1 MAGIPTTEKRNIVW
15 DPDLESS
22 QSGEGSADQR
32 VGLTVECPRLNDK
45 FTLFKTTQEITVQQ
59 IDFVLEGAT
68 DVTVV
73 VGFDPDRSVAG
84 TRVINAGTVVSNT
97 TTGQEVLVFDND
109 VIPVG
114 NWWWVEII
122 AITLT
127 PTEVN
132 VSVVYN

>member
-1 MAGIPTTEKRNIVW
+1 MAGIPTDEKRNIVW
-15 DPDLESS
+15 DPDQESS

-68 DVTVV
+68 DVTIV

-97 TTGQEVLVFDND
+97 TTGQEVLVFDNA

-114 NWWWVEII
+114 NWWWVEVI

>member
-1 MAGIPTTEKRNIVW
+1 MVGIPTDEKRNIVW

-22 QSGEGSADQR
+22 QSGEGSADRR

-68 DVTVV
+68 DVTIV

-84 TRVINAGTVVSNT
+84 TRVINAGTLVNNT
-97 TTGQEVLVFDND
+97 TTGQEVLVFDNA
-109 VIPVG
+109 VIPAG
-114 NWWWVEII
+114 NWWWVEVI

>member
-1 MAGIPTTEKRNIVW
+1 MPIPTDEKRNIVW
-15 DPDLESS
+15 DPDQESS

-45 FTLFKTTQEITVQQ
+45 FTLFKTTQEITIQQ

>member
-1 MAGIPTTEKRNIVW
+1 MAGIPTDEKRNIVW
-15 DPDLESS
+15 DPATESS
-22 QSGEGSADQR
+22 QAGEGSADQR

-59 IDFVLEGAT
+59 IDFVLEGGT

-84 TRVINAGTVVSNT
+84 TRVINAGTLVSNT
-97 TTGQEVLVFDND
+97 TTGQEVLVFDNA
-109 VIPVG
+109 VIPAG
-114 NWWWVEII
+114 NWWWVEVI

>member
-45 FTLFKTTQEITVQQ
+45 FTLFKTTQEITIQQ

>member
-1 MAGIPTTEKRNIVW
+1 MVGIPTTEKRNIVW
-15 DPDLESS
+15 DPVLETSS
-22 QSGEGSADQR
+22 HGEGSADQR

-97 TTGQEVLVFDND
+97 TTGQEVLVFDNA

-114 NWWWVEII
+114 NWWWVEVI